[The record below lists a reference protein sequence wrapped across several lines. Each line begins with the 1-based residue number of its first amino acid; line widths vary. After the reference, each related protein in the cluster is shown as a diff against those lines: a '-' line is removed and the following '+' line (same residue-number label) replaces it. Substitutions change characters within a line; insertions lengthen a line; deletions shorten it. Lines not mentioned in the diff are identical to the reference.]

1 MCLKPAVAGHANSII
16 DTTRVVCGARSM
28 KLPGVCPSHGAVFKG
43 GEVTGS
49 TPPPPEML
57 RRKFFGSVKMHA
69 QRNASA
75 DAVYV
80 CTVVMPGKAIWR
92 P

>member
-28 KLPGVCPSHGAVFKG
+28 KLPGVCPSHGAVFNG

-49 TPPPPEML
+49 TPPPRNVEKKIFWQ
-57 RRKFFGSVKMHA
+57 RK
-69 QRNASA
+69 NA
-75 DAVYV
+75 
-80 CTVVMPGKAIWR
+80 R
-92 P
+92 PAKCER